1 VTQSVAEQIIGRD
14 KLAGMLTLVAVVV
27 AFIIANSSLYEIYW
41 FIHHTPVSVHIGE
54 LGIDK
59 PLITWINKGL
69 MVFFFLHIGLKIKS
83 EIFEGQLAGLRQLA
97 LPAMAALGGIVM
109 PAVIYL
115 LINGEDP
122 VIVRGWAIPVA
133 TDIVLAL
140 AALSILRSRLPGSL
154 FVFLA
159 ALAVFDDVAAILVI
173 ALFYPEALSVSAL
186 MLASVGLVALIILN
200 RFNVLA
206 TAPYVLVGVFLW
218 VALLNSGIHATLAG
232 IAVAVAIPLHG
243 KQKNTFRSPV
253 MDMEHSLHPWV
264 MLGIVPLFAFF
275 NAGIV
280 LPELKI
286 DVLYTPLTLGIVLGL
301 FLGKPI
307 GILGMSWLVVR
318 LKIGRLP
325 EGVIWSHMYGVALLA
340 GIGFT
345 MSLFITT
352 LAFIDAELLSTARL
366 AIIIGSF
373 LSAIV
378 GLVVLYQ
385 VNKIKERDENGV

>member
-14 KLAGMLTLVAVVV
+14 KLAGMLTLFAVVI

-97 LPAMAALGGIVM
+97 LPAMAALGGIVV

-243 KQKNTFRSPV
+243 KQKNTSRSPV

>member
-14 KLAGMLTLVAVVV
+14 KLAGMLTLVAVVI

-41 FIHHTPVSVHIGE
+41 FIHHMPVSVHIGE
-54 LGIDK
+54 FGIDK

-97 LPAMAALGGIVM
+97 LPAMAALGGIVV

-140 AALSILRSRLPGSL
+140 AALSILRSRLPESL

-186 MLASVGLVALIILN
+186 MLASVGLIALIILN
-200 RFNVLA
+200 RFKVLA
-206 TAPYVLVGVFLW
+206 TAPYVLAGVFLW

-232 IAVAVAIPLHG
+232 IAVAIAIPWQG
-243 KQKNTFRSPV
+243 KKNTPCSPV
-253 MDMEHSLHPWV
+253 MDMEHNLHPWV

-301 FLGKPI
+301 LLGKPI

-352 LAFIDAELLSTARL
+352 LAFSDTELLSTARL

-373 LSAIV
+373 LSATV

-385 VNKIKERDENGV
+385 VNNFKIRDKNSV